1 LTWFPPAPSARFR
14 LTVLPFCWGGICYPR
29 FCIILSLFPAR
40 VRRRSVDGNHVVPSF
55 IIVARWVGCSFF
67 FFPCSVMKSLQ
78 HSFCYPWPAN
88 VFLAP
93 RSQLPCWLRPLSL
106 SPYSFRHPQ
115 LIALL
120 SCREPAFT
128 LITPRVPVP
137 SFAVTPRRCRRSSA
151 CACAQLPIAV
161 MDVVSRRRTDS
172 AATLLRLLYSA
183 SPSVQPSVS
192 LGCRVSS
199 RCSTT

>member
-1 LTWFPPAPSARFR
+1 MPTRAGLVCLQHSHALYPDDTPLPLLRSTSNHTSLLSERCPAPSSA
-14 LTVLPFCWGGICYPR
+14 
-29 FCIILSLFPAR
+29 
-40 VRRRSVDGNHVVPSF
+40 RSVSSVSQAPSALF
-55 IIVARWVGCSFF
+55 TSQ
-67 FFPCSVMKSLQ
+67 SLQ

-151 CACAQLPIAV
+151 CACARLPIAV